1 MRALSSAAMHPLER
15 LLDLVALLLD
25 ARKPLTFEDIR
36 GVMPAY
42 QQADPASA
50 KRMFERDK
58 DVLREVGIPVELAPT
73 DAWET
78 EQGYRIPKDR
88 YYLPEVA
95 FSPDEVWALFV
106 AAHTPGA
113 SGEAEQAF
121 QKISSGTEMNVLAA
135 MAERTAAPG
144 VDSSG
149 PYLGA
154 IADALARR
162 KAVRFK
168 YRSAQGKAGLREVD
182 PYSLVFRHG
191 NWYVVGL
198 DRGRGEIRSF
208 RLSRL
213 LSPVKEIGPASAP
226 PQGFD
231 ASAQLQSGPWGLGQ
245 PAETAR
251 VSFSPKVSWWAV
263 ASTPGVN
270 VVRTRKD
277 RWVDVDVPASETDTF
292 VSWILSFGADARLTS
307 PKALRDQVVAKLR
320 AVASDG

>member
-1 MRALSSAAMHPLER
+1 MHPLER

-25 ARKPLTFEDIR
+25 ARKPLTFENIR

-95 FSPDEVWALFV
+95 FSPDEVWGLFV

-154 IADALARR
+154 IADAVARR

-168 YRSAQGKAGLREVD
+168 YRSAQGKAGPREVD

-226 PQGFD
+226 PEGFD

-251 VSFSPKVSWWAV
+251 VRFSPKVSWWAV

>member
-1 MRALSSAAMHPLER
+1 MHPLER

-73 DAWET
+73 DAWDT

-88 YYLPEVA
+88 YYLPDVA
-95 FSPDEVWALFV
+95 FTPDEVWALFV
-106 AAHTPGA
+106 AAHTPG
-113 SGEAEQAF
+113 SGGEAEQAF

-149 PYLGA
+149 PYLGS

-162 KAVRFK
+162 KAIRFK
-168 YRSAQGKAGLREVD
+168 YRSAQGKAGQREID
-182 PYSLVFRHG
+182 PYALVFRRG

-198 DRGRGEIRSF
+198 DRGRNETRSF

-226 PQGFD
+226 PEGFD
-231 ASAQLQSGPWGLGQ
+231 ASAQLEAGPWGLGR
-245 PAETAR
+245 PAAKAR
-251 VSFSPKVSWWAV
+251 VAFSPKVSWWAM
-263 ASTPGVN
+263 ASTPGVT
-270 VVRTRKD
+270 VIKTRRD
-277 RWVDVDVPASETDTF
+277 RWVEAEVPASESDTF

-307 PKALRDQVVAKLR
+307 PRSVRDQVVAKLR